1 VHRALVIQEERR
13 LLTGWVVWR
22 MLIFSVLSHPVL
34 HSLEHP
40 VRIRAT
46 RARVVGSALA
56 VVAALRN
63 LRAVG
68 TAKSKGKT
76 AKAAKKRR
84 ATVAT
89 TKTLRGSSVPSLFR
103 AGVQTSEPGA
113 TSLVWTYAV
122 RRDPRVE
129 VVKGGQ
135 LA

>member
-1 VHRALVIQEERR
+1 VIRKERK
-13 LLTGWVVWR
+13 LLTGLVVWR
-22 MLIFSVLSHPVL
+22 MLIFTVPSHPVL

-40 VRIRAT
+40 LRIKAT
-46 RARVVGSALA
+46 RARVVGSTLA
-56 VVAALRN
+56 AVAALRN

-68 TAKSKGKT
+68 TARSKEKT
-76 AKAAKKRR
+76 AKTAKKRR

-89 TKTLRGSSVPSLFR
+89 TKTLTGSSVPSLFR
-103 AGVQTSEPGA
+103 AGLQTSQPGA

-122 RRDPRVE
+122 RRDPRVR